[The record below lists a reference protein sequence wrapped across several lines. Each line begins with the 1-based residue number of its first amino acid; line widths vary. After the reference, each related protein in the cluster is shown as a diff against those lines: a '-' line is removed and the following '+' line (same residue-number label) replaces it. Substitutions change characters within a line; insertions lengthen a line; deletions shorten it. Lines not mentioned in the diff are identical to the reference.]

1 MDSIYLDHNATTT
14 LRPEAAAA
22 IAAALRIGGNP
33 SSVHA
38 AGRQARRL
46 IEDAREQVAALVGA
60 APADVV
66 FTSGG
71 TEANALALAGL
82 GPRRVLM
89 SAVEHASVLRAAEAA
104 ELLPVDRHGVIRL
117 DALETALAAAPAAPT
132 LVSVLWAGN
141 ETGVIQ
147 PIAEVA
153 ALCRRYGAILHS
165 DAVQAAGRVPID
177 LRTAPVQ
184 LLSLS
189 AHKLGGPMGVGA
201 LIVDPALALQP
212 ILRGGGQERS
222 LRAGTENL
230 PGIAG
235 FGAAA
240 ERARAL
246 ADAARLTLLRD
257 RLEQRLRAICPAA
270 PVFGAGAQRLPNTTC
285 IGMPGVAAET
295 QVIAFDLAGIA
306 VSAGAA
312 CSSGRV
318 SRSGVLAAMG
328 VGDDLAHSAI
338 RVSLGWTTGEAD
350 VERFIEVWTSIYAR
364 AAGRSAALA
373 AGRAETA
380 TLGSRV
386 GKVTR

>member
-1 MDSIYLDHNATTT
+1 MDGIYLDHNATTA

-22 IAAALRIGGNP
+22 IAAALRISGNP

-38 AGRQARRL
+38 AGRKARRL

-60 APADVV
+60 APAHVV

-71 TEANALALAGL
+71 TEANALALRGL

-89 SAVEHASVLRAAEAA
+89 SAVEHASVLRATDAA
-104 ELLPVDRHGVIRL
+104 GLLPVDRHGVIRL
-117 DALETALAAAPAAPT
+117 DALEAALAVAPAEPA
-132 LVSVLWAGN
+132 LVSVQWAGN

-147 PIAEVA
+147 PVAEIA
-153 ALCRRYGAILHS
+153 ALCQRYGAILHS
-165 DAVQAAGRVPID
+165 DAVQAAGRLRLD
-177 LRTAPVQ
+177 LRAADVH

-201 LIVDPALALQP
+201 LIVDPSLDLKP
-212 ILRGGGQERS
+212 LLRGGGQERG

-240 ERARAL
+240 ERARTL

-285 IGMPGVAAET
+285 IGMPGVPAET

-328 VGDDLAHSAI
+328 VGDDLAGSAI
-338 RVSLGWTTGEAD
+338 RVSLGWTSGEAD

-373 AGRAETA
+373 VGRAETA
-380 TLGSRV
+380 ALGSRV

>member
-1 MDSIYLDHNATTT
+1 MVTTYLDHNATTP

-22 IAAALRIGGNP
+22 MAAALSTAGNP

-38 AGRQARRL
+38 SGRQARRVV
-46 IEDAREQVAALVGA
+46 EDAREQVAALVNA

-71 TEANALALAGL
+71 TEANALALAGMSV
-82 GPRRVLM
+82 RRVLV
-89 SAVEHASVLRAAEAA
+89 SAVEHPSVLRAVDAP
-104 ELLPVDRHGVIRL
+104 ELLPVDRHGVVRL
-117 DALETALAAAPAAPT
+117 DALEASLAASAEPA
-132 LVSVLWAGN
+132 LVSVMWAGN

-147 PIAEVA
+147 PIAAIA
-153 ALCRRYGAILHS
+153 AVCRRFGAILHS
-165 DAVQAAGRVPID
+165 DAVQAAGRIPID
-177 LRTAPVQ
+177 LRSADVQ

-201 LIVDPALALQP
+201 LIVDPALVLRP
-212 ILRGGGQERS
+212 ILRGGGQERG

-230 PGIAG
+230 TGIAG

-257 RLEQRLRAICPAA
+257 RLERRLHALCPAA
-270 PVFGAGAQRLPNTTC
+270 PVFGAGASRLPNTSC
-285 IGMPGVAAET
+285 IGMPGVPAET
-295 QVIAFDLAGIA
+295 QVIAFDLAGVA
-306 VSAGAA
+306 VSAGTA

-318 SRSGVLAAMG
+318 TRSSVLAAMG
-328 VGDDLAHSAI
+328 IGDDLASTAL

-364 AAGRSAALA
+364 ASGRSTALA